1 MHRVACD
8 MLAERRPKAAEVLEE
23 AGPDALACLDFP
35 APHRKRLRTSNVQER
50 ANREIGRRPRAVQ
63 VLPSEK
69 SLERLVGAVTCGTDE
84 SWSSSRYFSEA
95 RMRELGGGEAPRA
108 DRTVGP
114 GRFEGARRTVEASLE
129 LADGVEA
136 AWHGQLD
143 SRLGT
148 GPSRS
153 PADPYTNF
161 HDTTAAGSVPNVGV
175 ELGSRG

>member
-95 RMRELGGGEAPRA
+95 RMRELGGARPC
-108 DRTVGP
+108 GP
-114 GRFEGARRTVEASLE
+114 
-129 LADGVEA
+129 
-136 AWHGQLD
+136 
-143 SRLGT
+143 T
-148 GPSRS
+148 GPSA
-153 PADPYTNF
+153 P
-161 HDTTAAGSVPNVGV
+161 G
-175 ELGSRG
+175 GSRGRAGPSRPAWSLPTGSRRHGMGS